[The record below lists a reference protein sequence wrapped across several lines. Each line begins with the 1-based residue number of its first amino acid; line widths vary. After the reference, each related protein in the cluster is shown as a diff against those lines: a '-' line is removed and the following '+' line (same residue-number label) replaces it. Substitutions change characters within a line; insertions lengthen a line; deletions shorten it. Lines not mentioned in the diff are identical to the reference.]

1 MKKLLLSLLVAV
13 FVLPVFSA
21 TFVSSDGKMDMS
33 AEVLQL
39 SKKTVKA
46 KNKINIRTK
55 LTENEVL
62 DVRCNLF
69 MLQLMNEG
77 GVTTDNIKN
86 CSFSE
91 NVIIKYQ
98 SSKESKAQCLGRADS
113 AFYDGRTGILVLTG
127 NVKIDYFDNNGE
139 KISATGSKAVINF
152 NENLKE
158 NDVIFSVEGDS
169 KNNAEII
176 RDGKNMYEE

>member
-1 MKKLLLSLLVAV
+1 MKKLLLVLFVAI
-13 FVLPVFSA
+13 FVMPVFSA
-21 TFVSSDGKMDMS
+21 TFASSDGKMDVS

-46 KNKINIRTK
+46 KNKINIKTK
-55 LTENEVL
+55 LTENEILEVK
-62 DVRCNLF
+62 CNLL
-69 MLQLMNEG
+69 MLQMMNDG
-77 GVTTDNIKN
+77 GFTADNIKN

-98 SSKESKAQCLGRADS
+98 SSKESKAQCLGRADN

-127 NVKIDYFDNNGE
+127 NVKIDYFDNTGE
-139 KISATGSKAVINF
+139 KVSATGSKAVINF
-152 NENLKE
+152 NENRKE

-176 RDGKNMYEE
+176 RDGKNMYKE